1 MNGSVAETKKNGSG
15 GLRVAVLVL
24 GVLLL
29 VIGGVL
35 IVAGPAL
42 FRMGVVDL
50 DGARNG
56 VQQAA
61 LWVMLGALGAGAIGL
76 LLSLLGRKHRAG
88 IVAIAIII
96 PAGMAAGSLYNR
108 NVSLAALPPIN
119 DVQTDWTRPVAFT
132 GQALRERA
140 GVNAIR
146 VRDDAVVPEGHG
158 KWSGMRYADAQAA
171 MYQDLKPLMVKQSVA
186 DTAAQAVKSAERLGW
201 VVTVNNPAGGV
212 VEAVYHSPWY
222 DLAYDVAI
230 RMVREG
236 DATRIDVRSTSR
248 LPGHDMGENAAQVKQ
263 IIDEMALQ
271 LR

>member
-1 MNGSVAETKKNGSG
+1 MSEGAIATRKNWSG
-15 GLRVAVLVL
+15 GPRVAVLAL

-29 VIGGVL
+29 VTGGVL
-35 IVAGPAL
+35 IVAGPTL
-42 FRMGVVDL
+42 FRLGVVDL

-61 LWVMLGALGAGAIGL
+61 MWAMLAAVGAGLIGL
-76 LLSLLGRKHRAG
+76 ILALIGKKHRAG
-88 IVAIAIII
+88 IVAFAIMI

-119 DVQTDWTRPVAFT
+119 DAQTDWSRPVAFT
-132 GQALRERA
+132 EQALRERA
-140 GVNAIR
+140 KVNAVR
-146 VRDDAVVPEGHG
+146 VRDDAVVPEGQG
-158 KWSGMRYADAQAA
+158 KWSGMRFADAQAA
-171 MYQDLKPLMVKQSVA
+171 MYQDLKPLLVKQSVA
-186 DTAAQAVKSAERLGW
+186 EVAAQAVKSAERLGW
-201 VVTVNNPAGGV
+201 AVTVNNPAGGV

-236 DATRIDVRSTSR
+236 DATRIDVRSASR